1 MIRLFCIF
9 VLLLVLFV
17 SKAQS
22 SGAGTASEI
31 APKSFHVPIYFVT
44 DRNRKTQKF
53 GGKRRY
59 LINCKHYP
67 YYGECY
73 PLVRNTL
80 KEPLPASTEDLNWK
94 ASKRR
99 HEKVA
104 RKTVVSAKVPQE
116 REREFYDSLRK
127 AVAASPRKELYVF
140 VHGYCTPFELASE
153 KAAELAYY
161 SKQPTVLYSWPSVGK
176 LFSYP
181 ADEANVEWS
190 LEHFRMFLNNL
201 ERYHVTEARKI
212 NLVAHSIGNRMLIWT
227 GDQLVQSTLINQIV
241 LCSPDVDTETF
252 KHYALRYNKIADR
265 IKVHGY
271 ILVSFKDD
279 ALPVS
284 QMVHGGYFRLGEGIG
299 SILNFASSPSEVLN
313 IPGKL
318 LETGGKDDKEDAA
331 EALADPPIS
340 GNEETEVTVKAFK
353 IIDFTAIDRGLIG
366 HSIPTQ
372 LIVNLCSAGEPGSDF
387 ALVPSKMV
395 KRNFV
400 ANISK
405 SAFKLLGASDERP
418 QLIEKVIYAK
428 DAAKKVSVTAP

>member
-9 VLLLVLFV
+9 VVLLAVFV

-22 SGAGTASEI
+22 ACATTADKD

-44 DRNRKTQKF
+44 DRNRKAQNF
-53 GGKRRY
+53 GGKRKY
-59 LINCKHYP
+59 LINCTHYP

-80 KEPLPASTEDLNWK
+80 KEPLPPASEDLNWK
-94 ASKRR
+94 GSKRK

-104 RKTVVSAKVPQE
+104 QKTILSVKGAQQ
-116 REREFYDSLRK
+116 REHEFYDGLRK

-161 SKQPTVLYSWPSVGK
+161 SKQPAVLFSWPSVGK

-190 LEHFRMFLNNL
+190 LEHFRMFFNNL
-201 ERYHVTEARKI
+201 ERYHVTEAGKI
-212 NLVAHSIGNRMLIWT
+212 NLVAHSIGNRMVIWSGDELVRSNLIK
-227 GDQLVQSTLINQIV
+227 QIV

-252 KHYALRYNKIADR
+252 KHYALRYNEIADR

-279 ALPVS
+279 ALPLS

-299 SILNFASSPSEVLN
+299 SILNFATSPSEVLN

-318 LETGGKDDKEDAA
+318 LETDEKEDKEDAA
-331 EALADPPIS
+331 EALTDRPIS
-340 GNEETEVTVKAFK
+340 THQEIEMTVKAFK
-353 IIDFTAIDRGLIG
+353 LIDFTAIDRGLIG

-372 LIVNLCSAGEPGSDF
+372 LIVNLCNTGEPGAEF
-387 ALVPSKMV
+387 TLVPSTMV

-400 ANISK
+400 ASISK

-428 DAAKKVSVTAP
+428 DAPKKVSVTAP